1 MSRRLQH
8 LGGGLL
14 VVAALA
20 LIPGV
25 GRTKSFDGVSPGFEP
40 GHGPSAG
47 DLAKKYLTRS
57 IAVRVVRLCN
67 DDGSDPGTISSYA
80 VDQGI
85 EEANAVLYDNSGANL
100 VFHLDPETDL
110 GTCVHD
116 TAANY
121 DCHLNPAYFPGKTQT
136 EITEVD
142 LANLTEKDLN
152 GDGVYDKADVQHLCD
167 TSKQGVRRKSI
178 AYDSVGSM
186 VVFVRGKQQARR
198 RVKYD
203 DDLGPWVFVYPSGG
217 YSSCA
222 GNLVVMNSGW
232 WGNLL
237 AHEAGHYFCNPHT
250 FSRNP
255 KDAAQAADQ
264 IAAVVD
270 KYDLDPSDHEKVL
283 IYSFDGDHWSK
294 VDFLGDH
301 RIFDTPP
308 DPRGSLWKSEFGSDV
323 CLPENDLVSVHVPEL
338 GETYDLRPDRSLVMS
353 YFKGCTALGQHFSP
367 DQVERIEVSLDHHRQ
382 HLVDQN
388 VVDCYY
394 AKYDATDWTTLGP
407 EQAFAKKDHDLSQC
421 QSKPDL
427 GNLRQLA
434 KEKLYPKPKPIP
446 EPRWSDPVMRASL
459 EVMEIDEIEE
469 EITLDLQM
477 EAAAKRT
484 KRRSLNQR
492 MLRGALRGHTLPR

>member
-1 MSRRLQH
+1 MSAKLQH
-8 LGGGLL
+8 RSGGLL
-14 VVAALA
+14 IVVLVLA
-20 LIPGV
+20 LGPAI
-25 GRTKSFDGVSPGFEP
+25 GRAKSFDGTSPGFAP
-40 GHGPSAG
+40 NQGPSTG
-47 DLAKKYLTRS
+47 DLVKSYLTRS

-67 DDGSDPGTISSYA
+67 DDGSDPGIISSYA

-100 VFHLDPETDL
+100 LFHRDPETDL
-110 GTCVHD
+110 GTCVQD

-121 DCHLNPAYFPGKTQT
+121 DCHLNPVYFPGKAQT
-136 EITEVD
+136 EITEAD
-142 LANLTEKDLN
+142 LANVTQKDLN
-152 GDGVYDKADVQHLCD
+152 QDGVYDEADVQHLCD
-167 TSKQGVRRKSI
+167 TSTQGVRRKSI
-178 AYDSVGSM
+178 AYDHVGSM
-186 VVFVRGKQQARR
+186 VVLVRGKQQARR

-203 DDLGPWVFVYPSGG
+203 DDLGHWVFVYPSGG

-250 FSRNP
+250 FWRNP
-255 KDAAQAADQ
+255 KDATQAADQ

-270 KYDLDPSDHEKVL
+270 KYGLDPSDHESVL
-283 IYSFDGDHWSK
+283 IHSFDGDHWSK

-308 DPRGSLWKSEFGSDV
+308 DPRGSLWKSEFGSEV
-323 CLPENDLVSVHVPEL
+323 CLPENDLVSVYVPEL
-338 GETYDLRPDRSLVMS
+338 GETYDLQPDRSLVMS

-382 HLVDQN
+382 HLVKQK

-394 AKYDATDWTTLGP
+394 AKYDATDWTTLTP
-407 EQAFAKKDHDLSQC
+407 EQAFVKKDHDLSQC

-427 GNLRQLA
+427 GKLRRVA
-434 KEKLYPKPKPIP
+434 DEKLYPKPKPIP

-459 EVMEIDEIEE
+459 EAMEIDEIEE
-469 EITLDLQM
+469 EIALDLQT
-477 EAAAKRT
+477 EASRKRT
-484 KRRSLNQR
+484 KHRSPKQIR
-492 MLRGALRGHTLPR
+492 AELRGHTLLR